1 MLQHGVSLGLRN
13 LHKKGEGLQ
22 PLGYASP
29 PSFRTERSFMI
40 RSEYALCRHTKT
52 DGRRCQ
58 SPALSTSAFCYFHQK
73 LRRTHPSTIGA
84 GPGLSTHVLHPLRN
98 ARSIQLALSMV
109 FNGVLTGQIHPNQ
122 ARKMLSALRLAAK
135 L

>member
-1 MLQHGVSLGLRN
+1 
-13 LHKKGEGLQ
+13 
-22 PLGYASP
+22 
-29 PSFRTERSFMI
+29 MI

-58 SPALSTSAFCYFHQK
+58 SPALVTSAFCYFHRK
-73 LRRTHPSTIGA
+73 LHRTRPSTIGA

-98 ARSIQLALSMV
+98 ARSIQQALSMV